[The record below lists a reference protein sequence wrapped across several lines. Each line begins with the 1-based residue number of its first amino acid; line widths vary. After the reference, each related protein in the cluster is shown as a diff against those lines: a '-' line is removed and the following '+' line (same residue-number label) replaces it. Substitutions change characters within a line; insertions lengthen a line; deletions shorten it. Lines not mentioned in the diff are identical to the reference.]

1 MLCVCQEEPVKMS
14 DCLDFPLTVWL
25 IFVIT
30 FTFYAAVFVFLQNG
44 VQFVH
49 QRYNM
54 SEKNSSFMMSLP
66 FTVSALAC
74 PVFGAL
80 GNKFSKVSRY

>member
-1 MLCVCQEEPVKMS
+1 MS

-49 QRYNM
+49 QRYDM
-54 SEKNSSFMMSLP
+54 SEKNSSLMMSLP

-80 GNKFSKVSRY
+80 GNKFLKVSRY